1 LAAHS
6 NLSVQA
12 AESVPAERAPV
23 DEQSDI
29 RRQLEIQRCRVEWD
43 MAEQRSR
50 TLRLCALGILVIA
63 IAMAV
68 LVLIAND
75 Y

>member
-1 LAAHS
+1 M
-6 NLSVQA
+6 
-12 AESVPAERAPV
+12 

-29 RRQLEIQRCRVEWD
+29 RRQLEIQRRRVESD

-50 TLRLCALGILVIA
+50 KLRLCALGMIA

-68 LVLIAND
+68 LVLID
-75 Y
+75 G

>member
-1 LAAHS
+1 M
-6 NLSVQA
+6 
-12 AESVPAERAPV
+12 
-23 DEQSDI
+23 DEPSDI

>member
-1 LAAHS
+1 M
-6 NLSVQA
+6 
-12 AESVPAERAPV
+12 

-29 RRQLEIQRCRVEWD
+29 RRQLEIQRRRVESD
-43 MAEQRSR
+43 LAEQRSR
-50 TLRLCALGILVIA
+50 KLRLCVLGILVIA